1 MEAGKMIDELM
12 EEYRQNCLR
21 KQQELVDYCKMN
33 GIKNDAEG
41 YLASTII
48 ELIRYEKGFL
58 YFPESIYESYN
69 YNLGAFAA
77 MQTLKEKM
85 EGGK

>member
-1 MEAGKMIDELM
+1 MEELM

-21 KQQELVDYCKMN
+21 KQQELVNYCKMN
-33 GIKNDAEG
+33 GIKKDAEG
-41 YLASTII
+41 YLASTLIEII
-48 ELIRYEKGFL
+48 RDEKGYV
-58 YFPESIYESYN
+58 YFAESIYESYS